1 MARRFADRWPFHT
14 CRDPMELRAIGGLD
28 EQSRNN
34 VLLHVHLEGNT
45 SLSRYPLCRV
55 VWLVPCTVLSS
66 LITPHDLAP
75 PLNPGTV
82 HRVDQLLTI
91 YSPTW
96 LRSCSTRSTCSSLW
110 CGER

>member
-1 MARRFADRWPFHT
+1 MALRFADRWPFHT

-45 SLSRYPLCRV
+45 SISLSLYPLCRV

-66 LITPHDLAP
+66 LIT
-75 PLNPGTV
+75 
-82 HRVDQLLTI
+82 LTI
-91 YSPTW
+91 LHPP
-96 LRSCSTRSTCSSLW
+96 
-110 CGER
+110 